1 VRKVFQAKGLVAAA
15 IISSA
20 WLAAVAAPEAAQAVS
35 TPTVTISQFAYSS
48 LTVKAGSTI
57 VVKNKDQTTHTFHL
71 MGTKIDPTVAPG
83 KSIKVKLPTKVGSY
97 TIHCDFHPSMSGKLK
112 ITK

>member
-1 VRKVFQAKGLVAAA
+1 VRNLIQAKTISAAA

-20 WLAAVAAPEAAQAVS
+20 LTVGLVAPDAASAVS

-71 MGTKIDPTVAPG
+71 VGTKIDPTVAPG
-83 KSIKVKLPTKVGSY
+83 KSVKVKLPTKVGSY

>member
-1 VRKVFQAKGLVAAA
+1 MRNESQVKLLVAAA
-15 IISSA
+15 LVSSA
-20 WLAAVAAPEAAQAVS
+20 IVFGGVATEAANAVS

-48 LTVKAGSTI
+48 LTVKAGTTI

-71 MGTKIDPTVAPG
+71 VGTKIDPTVAPG
-83 KSIKVKLPTKVGSY
+83 KSVKVKLPTKVGSY
-97 TIHCDFHPSMSGKLK
+97 TIHCDFHSSMTGKLK